1 MDSRKALDGRAIGLM
16 LVLCAIWGLQQV
28 VLKATAADITPIF
41 QIALRSGGAALLVGL
56 LMLARRDRLSVV
68 NGTWRAGLLVALLF
82 GVEFWLVGEGLRH
95 TSAAHMVVFLYTA
108 PIFAALGLHWRLAAE
123 RLTALQWLG
132 IALAFL
138 GLALAFF
145 GRGAAPGP
153 ANGNM
158 LWGDFLGLMGGMAWG
173 ATTVVV
179 RSTALARAPATETL
193 MYQLVGAFVLLMAV
207 ALSTGQAHVNFTA
220 QVVASLVF
228 HTLVVS
234 FVSFLVWFWL
244 LRQYLAAQLGVFSFL
259 TPMFG
264 IVFGALWLGERIESS
279 FLVGAVPLMAGIV
292 LVSGHAWL
300 TQKWRLLSRQKTIKT
315 L

>member
-179 RSTALARAPATETL
+179 RSTALARAPATQTL

-300 TQKWRLLSRQKTIKT
+300 TQKWRLLSRRKAIET